1 MSTGMISSTNLFSL
15 SSLVA
20 AGRNQS
26 DLSSSINKLSSGLRI
41 NSFMDDPSRM
51 AISEKMRGF
60 ILGLQTSSQNAQDG
74 ISYLQ
79 TAEGATSE
87 ISSMLQRM
95 RELAVEG
102 ANGTYSAND
111 RLEIQ
116 KEIDQ
121 LKAEIDRISESTEF
135 NTKKLINGESSGA
148 WNSGT
153 DKISAVINGTVAD
166 GNYDITFDVK
176 PGQNQVQSTQ
186 IFTLR
191 EGELGA
197 YVGSQGSTNI
207 AQVSNPDNIKDT
219 SEGSY
224 KVTVA
229 NPTDGG
235 ATGDIMNSSMD
246 FINSYQKE
254 SSNMAF
260 GAVSATALTTNESGY
275 FMVEF
280 TENSTDAENG
290 AGYRVKFI
298 SAETGEEGQW
308 VDFETE
314 DGALRGSYNSNG
326 FNLNFEIP
334 MVAGADTVNDGDK
347 FLFSVTDS
355 KGVENNENLLENG
368 GGALQI
374 SQNGVQGPVIVYNQ
388 PNSLTKADDKDGI
401 VEYNNVTVH
410 MVTLD
415 SENGTFNSGEITL
428 GFKEN
433 TSNTTING
441 QTLSGTATIEVR
453 KGGEAATS
461 TTKLSELANF
471 VDENGVELFASTQ
484 ELKIY
489 GNNTNTTVY
498 LEGDDTI
505 QDVVE
510 KITKAVTQD
519 LGMGS
524 GLTEVDKK
532 LISFNQTEG
541 TGFGTVPGTMI
552 LQSALTGK
560 DGELSFIGSQKL
572 MDALGLDVVQAS
584 SQNIQTITAKDN
596 LTGVVVGE
604 RVTSNSRVTD
614 VIPGVD
620 LIVDT
625 RTGVDAYYNTGT
637 GKIDFKPSSRLEN
650 QNLNLHIVDAR
661 TEIQI
666 GTEKGEKLD
675 VSLPALNT
683 AALGIGNTNIN
694 TQEDAQRAITEI
706 DNALTK
712 VVSARSKIGAQV
724 NRLNSTIN
732 TLATAEENTTSS
744 ESRIRDTDIAKE
756 TTAMT
761 TAQVAYQAN
770 IAILAQANQIP
781 AIALS
786 LLQA

>member
-1 MSTGMISSTNLFSL
+1 MSTGMITNSNLFSL

-26 DLSSSINKLSSGLRI
+26 DLSQSINRLSSGLRI
-41 NSFMDDPSRM
+41 NTFMDDPSRM

-79 TAEGATSE
+79 TAEGAANEVSN
-87 ISSMLQRM
+87 MLQRM

-102 ANGTYSAND
+102 ANGVYSAND

-121 LKAEIDRISESTEF
+121 LKEEIDRISETTQF

-166 GNYDITFDVK
+166 GNYDINFNVK

-191 EGELGA
+191 EGKLGA
-197 YVGSQGSTNI
+197 YVGSQGTTNI
-207 AQVSNPDNIKDT
+207 GQVSNPYNIQDT
-219 SEGSY
+219 EEGSY
-224 KVTVA
+224 SVTIQ

-235 ATGDIMNSSMD
+235 AAGAQMSSSMT
-246 FINSYQKE
+246 FINSYQKNG
-254 SSNMAF
+254 SNMAF
-260 GAVSATALTTNESGY
+260 GSVTAVTTNESGY
-275 FMVEF
+275 FMIEF
-280 TENSTDAENG
+280 TENSTNAAAG

-298 SAETGEEGQW
+298 SAENGEEGQW
-308 VDFETE
+308 LDFTSVN
-314 DGALRGSYNSNG
+314 GKLQGSYNSNG

-334 MVAGADTVNDGDK
+334 MLAGADTVNDGDK

-355 KGVENNENLLENG
+355 KGVANDDNLIANG

-374 SQNGVQGPVIVYNQ
+374 SHNGVQGPVIVYNQ
-388 PNSLTKADDKDGI
+388 PDSLTKPDDKDGI
-401 VEYNNVTVH
+401 VDYNNVTVH
-410 MVTLD
+410 TVTLD
-415 SENGTFNSGEITL
+415 SKTGTFNAGEITL

-433 TSNTTING
+433 TGAAANG

-453 KGGEAATS
+453 KGGKAATS

-471 VDENGVELFASTQ
+471 VDENGVELFAVTQ

-489 GNNTNTTVY
+489 GNNKNTTIY

-505 QDVVE
+505 QDVVD
-510 KITKAVTQD
+510 KITKAITQD
-519 LGMGS
+519 LDMGS

-532 LISFNQTEG
+532 LISFNQTES
-541 TGFGTVPGTMI
+541 TGFGVVPGTMI

-572 MDALGLDVVQAS
+572 MDALGLEVVQES
-584 SQNIQTITAKDN
+584 SQNIQTITAKDD
-596 LTGVVVGE
+596 LTGVISGE

-694 TQEDAQRAITEI
+694 TQDDAQRAITEI

-712 VVSARSKIGAQV
+712 VVSTRAKIGAYI

-744 ESRIRDTDIAKE
+744 ESRIRDTDIARE

>member
-1 MSTGMISSTNLFSL
+1 MSTGMITNTNLFSL

-20 AGRNQS
+20 AGRNQG
-26 DLSSSINKLSSGLRI
+26 DLSQSINRLSSGLRI

-51 AISEKMRGF
+51 SISEKMRGF

-79 TAEGATSE
+79 TAEGATTE
-87 ISSMLQRM
+87 ITNMLQRM
-95 RELAVEG
+95 RELSVEG
-102 ANGTYSAND
+102 ANGVYSAND

-121 LKAEIDRISESTEF
+121 LKAEIDRISETTQF

-166 GNYDITFDVK
+166 GNYDISVDVK

-191 EGELGA
+191 EGKLGA
-197 YVGSQGSTNI
+197 YVGNQGTTNI
-207 AQVSNPDNIKDT
+207 GEVSSPDNIKDT
-219 SEGSY
+219 ADGSY
-224 KVTVA
+224 NVTVA

-235 ATGDIMNSSMD
+235 ATGDVMNSSMD

-254 SSNMAF
+254 GSNMAF
-260 GAVSATALTTNESGY
+260 GTVSATALKTNESGY
-275 FMVEF
+275 FMIEF
-280 TENSTDAENG
+280 TENSTTAENG

-308 VDFETE
+308 IDFETE
-314 DGALRGSYNSNG
+314 DGKLKGSYDSNG
-326 FNLNFEIP
+326 FNLEFEIP
-334 MVAGADTVNDGDK
+334 MLAGADTVNDGDK
-347 FLFSVTDS
+347 FLFSVTDA
-355 KGVENNENLLENG
+355 KDVTNNEDLMANG

-388 PNSLTKADDKDGI
+388 PNSLTKPDDKDGI

-415 SENGTFNSGEITL
+415 SETGTFDTGEITL
-428 GFKEN
+428 GFQEN
-433 TSNTTING
+433 TGAAGNG
-441 QTLSGTATIEVR
+441 QTLGGTASIEVR
-453 KGGEAATS
+453 KGGEAATA

-489 GNNTNTTVY
+489 GNNTNTTIY

-510 KITKAVTQD
+510 KITKAITQD

-532 LISFNQTEG
+532 LVSFNQIEG
-541 TGFGTVPGTMI
+541 TGFGVVPGTMI

-572 MDALGLDVVQAS
+572 MDALGLEVVQES
-584 SQNIQTITAKDN
+584 SQNIQTITATDN

-614 VIPGVD
+614 VIPGID

-637 GKIDFKPSSRLEN
+637 GKIDFKPSNRLEN

-706 DNALTK
+706 DNALSK
-712 VVSARSKIGAQV
+712 VVSARSKIGAHV

-732 TLATAEENTTSS
+732 TLATAEENTTAS

>member
-1 MSTGMISSTNLFSL
+1 MSTGMITNTNLFSL

-20 AGRNQS
+20 AGRNQG
-26 DLSSSINKLSSGLRI
+26 DLSKSINRLSSGLRI
-41 NSFMDDPSRM
+41 NTFMDDPSRM

-79 TAEGATSE
+79 TAEGAANEVSN
-87 ISSMLQRM
+87 MLQRM

-102 ANGTYSAND
+102 ANGIYSAND

-121 LKAEIDRISESTEF
+121 LKEEIDRISETTQF

-166 GNYDITFDVK
+166 GNYDINFNVK

-191 EGELGA
+191 EGKLGA
-197 YVGSQGSTNI
+197 YVGSQGTTNI
-207 AQVSNPDNIKDT
+207 GQVSNPDNIQDT
-219 SEGSY
+219 EEGSY
-224 KVTVA
+224 SVTIQ

-235 ATGDIMNSSMD
+235 AAGAQMSSSMT
-246 FINSYQKE
+246 FINSFQKNG
-254 SSNMAF
+254 SNMAF
-260 GAVSATALTTNESGY
+260 GSVTAVTTNESGY
-275 FMVEF
+275 FMIEF
-280 TENSTDAENG
+280 TENSTNAAAG
-290 AGYRVKFI
+290 ASYRVKFI
-298 SAETGEEGQW
+298 SAENGEEGQW
-308 VDFETE
+308 LDFTSVN
-314 DGALRGSYNSNG
+314 GKLQGSYNSNG
-326 FNLNFEIP
+326 FNLNFDIP
-334 MVAGADTVNDGDK
+334 MLAGSDTVNDGDK

-355 KGVENNENLLENG
+355 KGVANNDNLMANG

-374 SQNGVQGPVIVYNQ
+374 SHNGVQGPVIVYNQ
-388 PNSLTKADDKDGI
+388 PDSLTKPDDEDGI
-401 VEYNNVTVH
+401 VDYNNVTVH
-410 MVTLD
+410 TVTLD
-415 SENGTFNSGEITL
+415 SKTGTFNAGEITL

-433 TSNTTING
+433 TGAAANG

-453 KGGEAATS
+453 KGGKAATS

-489 GNNTNTTVY
+489 GNNKNTTIY

-505 QDVVE
+505 QDVVD
-510 KITKAVTQD
+510 KITKAITQD
-519 LGMGS
+519 LDMGS

-541 TGFGTVPGTMI
+541 TGFGVVPGTMI

-572 MDALGLDVVQAS
+572 MDALGLEVVQES

-614 VIPGVD
+614 VINGVD

-694 TQEDAQRAITEI
+694 TQEDAQRAITEV
-706 DNALTK
+706 DNALSK
-712 VVSARSKIGAQV
+712 VVSARSKIGAHV
-724 NRLNSTIN
+724 NRLSSTIN
-732 TLATAEENTTSS
+732 TLATAEENTTAS

-756 TTAMT
+756 TTALT
-761 TAQVAYQAN
+761 SAQVAYQAN

>member
-1 MSTGMISSTNLFSL
+1 MSTGMITNTNLFSL

-20 AGRNQS
+20 AGRNQG
-26 DLSSSINKLSSGLRI
+26 DLSQSINRLSSGLRI

-51 AISEKMRGF
+51 SISEKMRGF

-79 TAEGATSE
+79 TAEGATTE
-87 ISSMLQRM
+87 ITNMLQRM
-95 RELAVEG
+95 RELSVEG
-102 ANGTYSAND
+102 ANGVYSAND

-121 LKAEIDRISESTEF
+121 LKAEIDRISETTQF

-166 GNYDITFDVK
+166 GNYDISVDVK

-191 EGELGA
+191 EGKLGA
-197 YVGSQGSTNI
+197 YVGNQGTTNI
-207 AQVSNPDNIKDT
+207 GEVSSPDNIKDT
-219 SEGSY
+219 ADGSY
-224 KVTVA
+224 NVTVA

-235 ATGDIMNSSMD
+235 ATGDVMNSSMD

-254 SSNMAF
+254 GSNMAF
-260 GAVSATALTTNESGY
+260 GTVSATALKTNESGY
-275 FMVEF
+275 FMIEF
-280 TENSTDAENG
+280 TENSTTAENG

-308 VDFETE
+308 IDFETE
-314 DGALRGSYNSNG
+314 DGKLKGSYDSNG
-326 FNLNFEIP
+326 FNLEFEIP
-334 MVAGADTVNDGDK
+334 MLAGADTVNDGDK
-347 FLFSVTDS
+347 FLFSVTDA
-355 KGVENNENLLENG
+355 KDVTNNEDLMANG

-374 SQNGVQGPVIVYNQ
+374 SQNGVQGPTIIYNQ
-388 PNSLTKADDKDGI
+388 PNSLTKPDDKDGI

-415 SENGTFNSGEITL
+415 SKTGTFDTGEITL
-428 GFKEN
+428 GFQEN
-433 TSNTTING
+433 TGAAGNG
-441 QTLSGTATIEVR
+441 QTLGGTASIEVR
-453 KGGEAATS
+453 KGGEAATA

-489 GNNTNTTVY
+489 GNNTNTTIY

-510 KITKAVTQD
+510 KITKAITQD

-532 LISFNQTEG
+532 LVSFNQIEG
-541 TGFGTVPGTMI
+541 TGFGVVPGTMI

-572 MDALGLDVVQAS
+572 MDALGLEVVQES
-584 SQNIQTITAKDN
+584 SQNIQTITATDN

-614 VIPGVD
+614 VIPGID

-637 GKIDFKPSSRLEN
+637 GKIDFKPSNRLEN

-694 TQEDAQRAITEI
+694 TQEDAQRAITEV
-706 DNALTK
+706 DNALSK
-712 VVSARSKIGAQV
+712 VVSARSKIGAHV

-732 TLATAEENTTSS
+732 TLATAEENTTAS

>member
-1 MSTGMISSTNLFSL
+1 MSTGMITNSNLFSL

-26 DLSSSINKLSSGLRI
+26 DLSQSINRLSSGLRI
-41 NSFMDDPSRM
+41 NTFMDDPSRM

-79 TAEGATSE
+79 TAEGAANEVSN
-87 ISSMLQRM
+87 MLQRM
-95 RELAVEG
+95 RELAVAG
-102 ANGTYSAND
+102 ANGVYSAND

-121 LKAEIDRISESTEF
+121 LKEEIDRISETTQF

-166 GNYDITFDVK
+166 GNYDINFNVK

-191 EGELGA
+191 EGKLGA
-197 YVGSQGSTNI
+197 YVGSQGTTNI
-207 AQVSNPDNIKDT
+207 GQVSNPYNIQDT
-219 SEGSY
+219 EEGSY
-224 KVTVA
+224 SVTIQ

-235 ATGDIMNSSMD
+235 AAGAQMSSSMT
-246 FINSYQKE
+246 FINSYQKNG
-254 SSNMAF
+254 SNMAF
-260 GAVSATALTTNESGY
+260 GSVTAVTTNESGY
-275 FMVEF
+275 FMIEF
-280 TENSTDAENG
+280 TENSTNAAAG

-298 SAETGEEGQW
+298 SAENGEEGQW
-308 VDFETE
+308 LDFTSVN
-314 DGALRGSYNSNG
+314 GKLQGSYNSNG

-334 MVAGADTVNDGDK
+334 MLAGADTVNDGDK

-355 KGVENNENLLENG
+355 KGVANDDNLIANG

-374 SQNGVQGPVIVYNQ
+374 SHNGVQGPVIVYNQ
-388 PNSLTKADDKDGI
+388 PDSLTKPDDKDGI
-401 VEYNNVTVH
+401 VDYNNVTVH
-410 MVTLD
+410 TVTLD
-415 SENGTFNSGEITL
+415 SKTGTFNAGEITL

-433 TSNTTING
+433 TGAAANG

-453 KGGEAATS
+453 KGGKAATS

-471 VDENGVELFASTQ
+471 VDENGVELFAVTQ

-489 GNNTNTTVY
+489 GNNKNTTIY

-505 QDVVE
+505 QDVVD
-510 KITKAVTQD
+510 KITKAITQD
-519 LGMGS
+519 LDMGS

-532 LISFNQTEG
+532 LISFNQTES
-541 TGFGTVPGTMI
+541 TGFGVVPGTMI

-572 MDALGLDVVQAS
+572 MDALGLEVVQES

-596 LTGVVVGE
+596 LTGVISGE

-614 VIPGVD
+614 IIPGVD

-694 TQEDAQRAITEI
+694 TQDDAQRAITEI

-712 VVSARSKIGAQV
+712 VVSTRAKIGAYI

-744 ESRIRDTDIAKE
+744 ESRIRDTDIARE

>member
-1 MSTGMISSTNLFSL
+1 MSTGMITNSNLFSL

-26 DLSSSINKLSSGLRI
+26 DLSQSINRLSSGLRI
-41 NSFMDDPSRM
+41 NTFMDDPSRM

-79 TAEGATSE
+79 TAEGAANEVSN
-87 ISSMLQRM
+87 MLQRM

-102 ANGTYSAND
+102 ANGVYSAND

-121 LKAEIDRISESTEF
+121 LKEEIDRISETTQF

-166 GNYDITFDVK
+166 GNYDINFNVK

-191 EGELGA
+191 EGKLGA
-197 YVGSQGSTNI
+197 YVGSQGTTNI
-207 AQVSNPDNIKDT
+207 GQVSNPYNIQDT
-219 SEGSY
+219 EEGSY
-224 KVTVA
+224 SVTIQ

-235 ATGDIMNSSMD
+235 AAGAQMSSSMT
-246 FINSYQKE
+246 FINSYQKNG
-254 SSNMAF
+254 SNMAF
-260 GAVSATALTTNESGY
+260 GSVTAVTTNESGY
-275 FMVEF
+275 FMIEF
-280 TENSTDAENG
+280 TENSTNAAAG

-298 SAETGEEGQW
+298 SAENGEEGQW
-308 VDFETE
+308 LDFTSVN
-314 DGALRGSYNSNG
+314 GKLQGSYNSNG

-334 MVAGADTVNDGDK
+334 MLAGADTVNDGDK

-355 KGVENNENLLENG
+355 KGVANDDNLMANG

-374 SQNGVQGPVIVYNQ
+374 SHNGVQGPVIVYNQ
-388 PNSLTKADDKDGI
+388 PDSLTKPDDKDGI
-401 VEYNNVTVH
+401 VDYNNVTVH
-410 MVTLD
+410 TVTLD
-415 SENGTFNSGEITL
+415 SKTGTFNAGEITL

-433 TSNTTING
+433 TGAAANG

-453 KGGEAATS
+453 KGGKAATS

-471 VDENGVELFASTQ
+471 VDENGVELFAVTQ

-489 GNNTNTTVY
+489 GNNKNTTIY

-505 QDVVE
+505 QDVVD
-510 KITKAVTQD
+510 KITKAIIQD
-519 LGMGS
+519 LDMGS

-532 LISFNQTEG
+532 LISFNQTES
-541 TGFGTVPGTMI
+541 TGFGVVPGTMI

-572 MDALGLDVVQAS
+572 MDALGLEVVQES

-596 LTGVVVGE
+596 LTGVISGE

-694 TQEDAQRAITEI
+694 TQDDAQRAITEI

-712 VVSARSKIGAQV
+712 VVSTRAKIGAYI

-744 ESRIRDTDIAKE
+744 ESRIRDTDIARE

>member
-1 MSTGMISSTNLFSL
+1 MSTGMITNSNLFSL

-26 DLSSSINKLSSGLRI
+26 DLSQSINRLSSGLRI
-41 NSFMDDPSRM
+41 NTFMDDPSRM

-79 TAEGATSE
+79 TAEGAANEVSN
-87 ISSMLQRM
+87 MLQRM

-102 ANGTYSAND
+102 ANGVYSAND

-121 LKAEIDRISESTEF
+121 LKEEIDRISETTQF

-166 GNYDITFDVK
+166 GNYDINFNVK

-191 EGELGA
+191 EGKLGA
-197 YVGSQGSTNI
+197 YVGSQGTTNI
-207 AQVSNPDNIKDT
+207 GQVSNPYNIQDT
-219 SEGSY
+219 EEGSY
-224 KVTVA
+224 SVTIQ

-235 ATGDIMNSSMD
+235 AAGAQMSSSMT
-246 FINSYQKE
+246 FINSYQKNG
-254 SSNMAF
+254 SNMAF
-260 GAVSATALTTNESGY
+260 GSVTAVTTNESGY
-275 FMVEF
+275 FMIEF
-280 TENSTDAENG
+280 TENSTNAAAG

-298 SAETGEEGQW
+298 SAENGEEGQW
-308 VDFETE
+308 LDFTSVN
-314 DGALRGSYNSNG
+314 GKLQGSYNSNG

-334 MVAGADTVNDGDK
+334 MLAGADTVNDGDK

-355 KGVENNENLLENG
+355 KGVANDDNLMANG

-374 SQNGVQGPVIVYNQ
+374 SHNGVQGPVIVYNQ
-388 PNSLTKADDKDGI
+388 PDSLTKPDDKDGI
-401 VEYNNVTVH
+401 VDYNNVTVH
-410 MVTLD
+410 TVTLD
-415 SENGTFNSGEITL
+415 SKTGTFNAGEITL

-433 TSNTTING
+433 TGAAANG

-453 KGGEAATS
+453 KGGKAATS

-471 VDENGVELFASTQ
+471 VDENGVELFAVTQ

-489 GNNTNTTVY
+489 GNNKNTTIY

-505 QDVVE
+505 QDVVD
-510 KITKAVTQD
+510 KITKAITQD
-519 LGMGS
+519 LDMGS

-532 LISFNQTEG
+532 LISFNQTES
-541 TGFGTVPGTMI
+541 TGFGVVPGTMI

-572 MDALGLDVVQAS
+572 MDALGLEVVQES

-596 LTGVVVGE
+596 LTGVISGE

-614 VIPGVD
+614 VIHGVD

-694 TQEDAQRAITEI
+694 TQDDAQRAITEI

-712 VVSARSKIGAQV
+712 VVSTRAKIGAYI

-744 ESRIRDTDIAKE
+744 ESRIRDTDIARE

>member
-1 MSTGMISSTNLFSL
+1 MSTGMITNTNLFSL

-20 AGRNQS
+20 AGRNQG
-26 DLSSSINKLSSGLRI
+26 DLSKSINRLSSGLRI
-41 NSFMDDPSRM
+41 NTFMDDPSRM

-79 TAEGATSE
+79 TAEGATTE
-87 ISSMLQRM
+87 ITNMLQRM

-102 ANGTYSAND
+102 ANGIYSAND

-121 LKAEIDRISESTEF
+121 LKEEIDRISETTQF

-191 EGELGA
+191 EGNLGA
-197 YVGSQGSTNI
+197 YVSNQGTTNI
-207 AQVSNPDNIKDT
+207 GEVSSPDNIKDT
-219 SEGSY
+219 AEGSY
-224 KVTVA
+224 TVTVN

-235 ATGDIMNSSMD
+235 AAGNIMSSSMS
-246 FINSYQKE
+246 FINSYQKNG
-254 SSNMAF
+254 SNMAF
-260 GAVSATALTTNESGY
+260 GTVTAVTTNESGY

-280 TENSTDAENG
+280 TENSSNAENG
-290 AGYRVKFI
+290 ASYRVKFI

-308 VDFETE
+308 LDFTSVNGKLQ
-314 DGALRGSYNSNG
+314 GAYNSNG

-334 MVAGADTVNDGDK
+334 MLAGADTVNDGDK

-355 KGVENNENLLENG
+355 KGVANNDNLMANG
-368 GGALQI
+368 GGALQV
-374 SQNGVQGPVIVYNQ
+374 SQNGVQGPLIVYNQ
-388 PNSLTKADDKDGI
+388 PNSLTKPDDKDGI

-410 MVTLD
+410 IVTLD
-415 SENGTFNSGEITL
+415 SKTGTYNAGEITL

-433 TSNTTING
+433 TGAAANG

-471 VDENGVELFASTQ
+471 VDENGVELFATTQ

-489 GNNTNTTVY
+489 GNNTNTTIY

-505 QDVVE
+505 QDVVD
-510 KITKAVTQD
+510 KITKAITQD

-532 LISFNQTEG
+532 LVSFNQTVG
-541 TGFGTVPGTMI
+541 TGFGVVPGTMI

-572 MDALGLDVVQAS
+572 MDALGLEVVQES
-584 SQNIQTITAKDN
+584 SQNVQTITAKDN

-614 VIPGVD
+614 VINGVD

-694 TQEDAQRAITEI
+694 TQEDAQRAITEV
-706 DNALTK
+706 DNALSK
-712 VVSARSKIGAQV
+712 VVSARSKIGAHV
-724 NRLNSTIN
+724 NRLSSTIN
-732 TLATAEENTTSS
+732 TLATAEENTTAS

-756 TTAMT
+756 TTALT
-761 TAQVAYQAN
+761 SAQVAYQAN

>member
-1 MSTGMISSTNLFSL
+1 MSTGMITNSNLFSL

-26 DLSSSINKLSSGLRI
+26 DLSQSINRLSSGLRI
-41 NSFMDDPSRM
+41 NTFMDDPSRM

-79 TAEGATSE
+79 TAEGAANEVSN
-87 ISSMLQRM
+87 MLQRM

-102 ANGTYSAND
+102 ANGVYSAND

-121 LKAEIDRISESTEF
+121 LKEEIDRISETTQF

-166 GNYDITFDVK
+166 GNYDINFNVK

-191 EGELGA
+191 EGKLGA
-197 YVGSQGSTNI
+197 YVGSQGTTNI
-207 AQVSNPDNIKDT
+207 GQVSNPYNIQDT
-219 SEGSY
+219 EESSY
-224 KVTVA
+224 SVTIQ

-235 ATGDIMNSSMD
+235 AAGAQMSSSMT
-246 FINSYQKE
+246 FINSYQKNG
-254 SSNMAF
+254 SNMAF
-260 GAVSATALTTNESGY
+260 GSVTAVTTNESGY
-275 FMVEF
+275 FMIEF
-280 TENSTDAENG
+280 TENSTNAAAG

-298 SAETGEEGQW
+298 SAENGEEGQW
-308 VDFETE
+308 LDFTSVN
-314 DGALRGSYNSNG
+314 GKLQGSYNSNG

-334 MVAGADTVNDGDK
+334 MLAGADTVNDGDK

-355 KGVENNENLLENG
+355 KGVANDDNLIANG

-374 SQNGVQGPVIVYNQ
+374 SHNGVQGPVIVYNQ
-388 PNSLTKADDKDGI
+388 PDSLTKPDDKDGI
-401 VEYNNVTVH
+401 VDYNNVTVH
-410 MVTLD
+410 TVTLD
-415 SENGTFNSGEITL
+415 SKTGTFNAGEITL

-433 TSNTTING
+433 TGAAANG

-453 KGGEAATS
+453 KGGKAATS

-471 VDENGVELFASTQ
+471 VDENGVELFAVTQ

-489 GNNTNTTVY
+489 GNNKNTTIY

-505 QDVVE
+505 QDVVD
-510 KITKAVTQD
+510 KITKAITQD
-519 LGMGS
+519 LDMGS

-532 LISFNQTEG
+532 LISFNQTES
-541 TGFGTVPGTMI
+541 TGFGVVPGTMI

-572 MDALGLDVVQAS
+572 MDALGLEVVQES

-596 LTGVVVGE
+596 LTGVISGE

-694 TQEDAQRAITEI
+694 TQDDAQRAITEI

-712 VVSARSKIGAQV
+712 VVSTRAKIGAYI

-744 ESRIRDTDIAKE
+744 ESRIRDTDIARE

>member
-1 MSTGMISSTNLFSL
+1 MLFRSL
-15 SSLVA
+15 DFTSVN
-20 AGRNQS
+20 G
-26 DLSSSINKLSSGLRI
+26 KL
-41 NSFMDDPSRM
+41 
-51 AISEKMRGF
+51 
-60 ILGLQTSSQNAQDG
+60 Q
-74 ISYLQ
+74 
-79 TAEGATSE
+79 
-87 ISSMLQRM
+87 
-95 RELAVEG
+95 
-102 ANGTYSAND
+102 
-111 RLEIQ
+111 
-116 KEIDQ
+116 
-121 LKAEIDRISESTEF
+121 
-135 NTKKLINGESSGA
+135 
-148 WNSGT
+148 
-153 DKISAVINGTVAD
+153 
-166 GNYDITFDVK
+166 
-176 PGQNQVQSTQ
+176 
-186 IFTLR
+186 
-191 EGELGA
+191 
-197 YVGSQGSTNI
+197 
-207 AQVSNPDNIKDT
+207 
-219 SEGSY
+219 
-224 KVTVA
+224 
-229 NPTDGG
+229 
-235 ATGDIMNSSMD
+235 
-246 FINSYQKE
+246 
-254 SSNMAF
+254 
-260 GAVSATALTTNESGY
+260 
-275 FMVEF
+275 
-280 TENSTDAENG
+280 
-290 AGYRVKFI
+290 
-298 SAETGEEGQW
+298 
-308 VDFETE
+308 
-314 DGALRGSYNSNG
+314 GSYNSNG

-334 MVAGADTVNDGDK
+334 MLAGADTVNDGDK

-355 KGVENNENLLENG
+355 KGVANDDNLIANG

-374 SQNGVQGPVIVYNQ
+374 SHNGVQGPVIVYNQ
-388 PNSLTKADDKDGI
+388 PDSLTKPDDKDGI
-401 VEYNNVTVH
+401 VDYNNVTVH
-410 MVTLD
+410 TVTLD
-415 SENGTFNSGEITL
+415 SKTGTFNAGEITL

-433 TSNTTING
+433 TGAAANG

-453 KGGEAATS
+453 KGGKAATS

-471 VDENGVELFASTQ
+471 VDENGVELFAVTQ

-489 GNNTNTTVY
+489 GNNKNTTIY

-505 QDVVE
+505 QDVVD
-510 KITKAVTQD
+510 KITKAITQD
-519 LGMGS
+519 LDMGS

-532 LISFNQTEG
+532 LISFNQTES
-541 TGFGTVPGTMI
+541 TGFGVVPGTMI

-572 MDALGLDVVQAS
+572 MDALGLEVVQES

-596 LTGVVVGE
+596 LTGVISGE

-694 TQEDAQRAITEI
+694 TQDDAQRAITEI

-712 VVSARSKIGAQV
+712 VVSTRAKIGAYI

-744 ESRIRDTDIAKE
+744 ESRIRDTDIARE

>member
-1 MSTGMISSTNLFSL
+1 MSTGMITNSNLFSL

-26 DLSSSINKLSSGLRI
+26 DLSQSINRLSSGLRI
-41 NSFMDDPSRM
+41 NTFMDDPSRM

-79 TAEGATSE
+79 TAEGAANEVSN
-87 ISSMLQRM
+87 MLQRM

-102 ANGTYSAND
+102 ANGVYSAND

-121 LKAEIDRISESTEF
+121 LKEEIDRISETTQF

-166 GNYDITFDVK
+166 GNYDINFNVK

-191 EGELGA
+191 EGKLGA
-197 YVGSQGSTNI
+197 YVGSQGTTNI
-207 AQVSNPDNIKDT
+207 GQVSNPYNIQDT
-219 SEGSY
+219 EEGSY
-224 KVTVA
+224 SVTIQ

-235 ATGDIMNSSMD
+235 AAGAQMSSSMT
-246 FINSYQKE
+246 FINSYQKNG
-254 SSNMAF
+254 SNMAF
-260 GAVSATALTTNESGY
+260 GSVTAVTTNESGY
-275 FMVEF
+275 FMIEF
-280 TENSTDAENG
+280 TENSTNAAAG

-298 SAETGEEGQW
+298 SAENGEEGQW
-308 VDFETE
+308 LDFTSVN
-314 DGALRGSYNSNG
+314 GKLQGSYNSNG

-334 MVAGADTVNDGDK
+334 MLAGADTVNDGDK

-355 KGVENNENLLENG
+355 KGVANDDNLIANG

-374 SQNGVQGPVIVYNQ
+374 SHNGVQGPVIVYNQ
-388 PNSLTKADDKDGI
+388 PDSLTKPDDKDGI
-401 VEYNNVTVH
+401 VDYNNVTVH
-410 MVTLD
+410 TVTLD
-415 SENGTFNSGEITL
+415 SKTGTFNAGEITL

-433 TSNTTING
+433 TGAAANC

-453 KGGEAATS
+453 KGGKAATS

-471 VDENGVELFASTQ
+471 VDENGVELFAVTQ

-489 GNNTNTTVY
+489 GNNKNTTIY

-505 QDVVE
+505 QDVVD
-510 KITKAVTQD
+510 KITKAITQD
-519 LGMGS
+519 LDMGS

-532 LISFNQTEG
+532 LISFNQTES
-541 TGFGTVPGTMI
+541 TGFGVVPGTMI

-572 MDALGLDVVQAS
+572 MDALGLEVVQES

-596 LTGVVVGE
+596 LTGVISGE

-694 TQEDAQRAITEI
+694 TQDDAQRAITEI

-712 VVSARSKIGAQV
+712 VVSTRAKIGAYI

-744 ESRIRDTDIAKE
+744 ESRIRDTDIARE

>member
-1 MSTGMISSTNLFSL
+1 MSTGMITNTNLFSL

-20 AGRNQS
+20 AGRNQG
-26 DLSSSINKLSSGLRI
+26 DLSQSINRLSSGLRI

-51 AISEKMRGF
+51 SISEKMRGF

-79 TAEGATSE
+79 TAEGATTE
-87 ISSMLQRM
+87 ITNMLQRM
-95 RELAVEG
+95 RELSVEG
-102 ANGTYSAND
+102 ANGVYSSND

-121 LKAEIDRISESTEF
+121 LKAEIDRISETTQF

-166 GNYDITFDVK
+166 GNYDISVDVK

-191 EGELGA
+191 EGKLGA
-197 YVGSQGSTNI
+197 YVGNQGTTNI
-207 AQVSNPDNIKDT
+207 GEVSSPDNIKDT
-219 SEGSY
+219 ADGSY
-224 KVTVA
+224 NVTVA

-235 ATGDIMNSSMD
+235 ATGDVMNSSMD

-254 SSNMAF
+254 GSNMAF
-260 GAVSATALTTNESGY
+260 GAVSATALKTNESGY
-275 FMVEF
+275 FMIEF
-280 TENSTDAENG
+280 TENSTTAENG

-308 VDFETE
+308 IDFETE
-314 DGALRGSYNSNG
+314 DGKLKGSYDSNG
-326 FNLNFEIP
+326 FNLEFEIP
-334 MVAGADTVNDGDK
+334 MLAGADTVNDGDK
-347 FLFSVTDS
+347 FLFSVTDA
-355 KGVENNENLLENG
+355 KDVTNNEDLMANG

-388 PNSLTKADDKDGI
+388 PNSLTKPDDKDGI

-415 SENGTFNSGEITL
+415 SETGTFDTGEITL
-428 GFKEN
+428 GFQEN
-433 TSNTTING
+433 TGAAGNG
-441 QTLSGTATIEVR
+441 QTLGGTASIEVR
-453 KGGEAATS
+453 KGGEAATA

-489 GNNTNTTVY
+489 GNNTNTTIY

-510 KITKAVTQD
+510 KITKAITQD

-532 LISFNQTEG
+532 LVSFNQIEG
-541 TGFGTVPGTMI
+541 TGFGVVPGTMI

-572 MDALGLDVVQAS
+572 MDALGLEVVQES
-584 SQNIQTITAKDN
+584 SQNIQTITATDN

-614 VIPGVD
+614 VIPGID

-637 GKIDFKPSSRLEN
+637 GKIDFKPSNRLEN

-694 TQEDAQRAITEI
+694 TQEDAQRAITEV
-706 DNALTK
+706 DNALSK
-712 VVSARSKIGAQV
+712 VVSARSKIGAHV

-732 TLATAEENTTSS
+732 TLATAEENTTAS

>member
-1 MSTGMISSTNLFSL
+1 MSTGMITNSNLFSL

-26 DLSSSINKLSSGLRI
+26 DLSQSINRLSSGLRI
-41 NSFMDDPSRM
+41 NTFMDDPSRM

-79 TAEGATSE
+79 TAEGAANEVSN
-87 ISSMLQRM
+87 MLQRM

-102 ANGTYSAND
+102 ANGVYSAND

-121 LKAEIDRISESTEF
+121 LKEEIDRISETTQF

-166 GNYDITFDVK
+166 GNYDINFNVK

-191 EGELGA
+191 EGKLGA
-197 YVGSQGSTNI
+197 YVGSQGTTNI
-207 AQVSNPDNIKDT
+207 GQVSNPYNIQDT
-219 SEGSY
+219 EEGSY
-224 KVTVA
+224 SVTIQ

-235 ATGDIMNSSMD
+235 AAGAQMSSSMT
-246 FINSYQKE
+246 FINSYQKNG
-254 SSNMAF
+254 SNMAF
-260 GAVSATALTTNESGY
+260 GSVTAVTTNESGY
-275 FMVEF
+275 FMIEF
-280 TENSTDAENG
+280 TENSTNAAAG

-298 SAETGEEGQW
+298 SAENGEEGQW
-308 VDFETE
+308 LDFTSVN
-314 DGALRGSYNSNG
+314 GKLQGSYNSNG

-334 MVAGADTVNDGDK
+334 MLAGADTVNDGDK

-355 KGVENNENLLENG
+355 KGVANDDNLIANG

-374 SQNGVQGPVIVYNQ
+374 SHNGVQGPVIVYNQ
-388 PNSLTKADDKDGI
+388 PDSLTKPDDKDGI
-401 VEYNNVTVH
+401 VDYNNVTVH
-410 MVTLD
+410 TVTLD
-415 SENGTFNSGEITL
+415 SKTGTFNAGEITL

-433 TSNTTING
+433 TGAAANG

-453 KGGEAATS
+453 KGGKAATS

-471 VDENGVELFASTQ
+471 VDENGVELFAVTQ

-489 GNNTNTTVY
+489 GNNKNTTIY

-505 QDVVE
+505 QDVVD
-510 KITKAVTQD
+510 KITKAITQD
-519 LGMGS
+519 LDMGS

-532 LISFNQTEG
+532 LISFNQTES
-541 TGFGTVPGTMI
+541 TGFGVVPGTMI

-572 MDALGLDVVQAS
+572 MDALGLEVVQES

-596 LTGVVVGE
+596 LTGVISGE

-694 TQEDAQRAITEI
+694 TQDDAQRAITEI

-712 VVSARSKIGAQV
+712 VVSTRAKIGAYI
-724 NRLNSTIN
+724 NRLNSTRKYYIK
-732 TLATAEENTTSS
+732 
-744 ESRIRDTDIAKE
+744 RI
-756 TTAMT
+756 
-761 TAQVAYQAN
+761 
-770 IAILAQANQIP
+770 
-781 AIALS
+781 
-786 LLQA
+786 

>member
-1 MSTGMISSTNLFSL
+1 MSTGMITNSNLFSL

-26 DLSSSINKLSSGLRI
+26 DLNQSINRLSSGLRI
-41 NSFMDDPSRM
+41 NTFMDDPSRM

-79 TAEGATSE
+79 TAEGAANEVSN
-87 ISSMLQRM
+87 MLQRM

-102 ANGTYSAND
+102 ANGVYSAND

-121 LKAEIDRISESTEF
+121 LKEEIDRISETTQF

-166 GNYDITFDVK
+166 GNYDINFNVK

-191 EGELGA
+191 EGKLGA
-197 YVGSQGSTNI
+197 YVGSQGTTNI
-207 AQVSNPDNIKDT
+207 GQVSNPYNIQDT
-219 SEGSY
+219 EEGSY
-224 KVTVA
+224 SVTIQ

-235 ATGDIMNSSMD
+235 AAGAQMSSSMT
-246 FINSYQKE
+246 FINSYQKNG
-254 SSNMAF
+254 SNMAF
-260 GAVSATALTTNESGY
+260 GSVTAVTTNESGY
-275 FMVEF
+275 FMIEF
-280 TENSTDAENG
+280 TENSTNAAAG

-298 SAETGEEGQW
+298 SAENGEEGQW
-308 VDFETE
+308 LDFTSVN
-314 DGALRGSYNSNG
+314 GKLQGSYNSNG

-334 MVAGADTVNDGDK
+334 MLAGADTVNDGDK

-355 KGVENNENLLENG
+355 KGVANDDNLIANG

-374 SQNGVQGPVIVYNQ
+374 SHNGVQGPVIVYNQ
-388 PNSLTKADDKDGI
+388 PDSLTKPDDKDGI
-401 VEYNNVTVH
+401 VDYNNVTVH
-410 MVTLD
+410 TVTLD
-415 SENGTFNSGEITL
+415 SKTGTFNAGEITL

-433 TSNTTING
+433 TGAAANG

-453 KGGEAATS
+453 KGGKAATS

-471 VDENGVELFASTQ
+471 VDENGVELFAVTQ

-489 GNNTNTTVY
+489 GNNKNTTIY

-505 QDVVE
+505 QDVVD
-510 KITKAVTQD
+510 KITKAITQD
-519 LGMGS
+519 LDMGS

-532 LISFNQTEG
+532 LISFNQTES
-541 TGFGTVPGTMI
+541 TGFGVVPGTMI

-572 MDALGLDVVQAS
+572 MDALGLEVVQES

-596 LTGVVVGE
+596 LTGVISGE

-694 TQEDAQRAITEI
+694 TQDDAQRAITEI

-712 VVSARSKIGAQV
+712 VVSTRAKIGAYI

-744 ESRIRDTDIAKE
+744 ESRIRDTDIARE

>member
-1 MSTGMISSTNLFSL
+1 MSTGMITNTNLFSL

-20 AGRNQS
+20 AGRNQG
-26 DLSSSINKLSSGLRI
+26 DLSQSINRLSSGLRI

-51 AISEKMRGF
+51 SISEKMRGF

-79 TAEGATSE
+79 TAEGATTE
-87 ISSMLQRM
+87 ITNMLQRM
-95 RELAVEG
+95 RELSVEG
-102 ANGTYSAND
+102 ANGVYSSND

-121 LKAEIDRISESTEF
+121 LKAEIDRISETTQF

-166 GNYDITFDVK
+166 GNYDISVDVK

-197 YVGSQGSTNI
+197 YVGNQGTTNI
-207 AQVSNPDNIKDT
+207 GEVSSPDNIKDT
-219 SEGSY
+219 ADGSY
-224 KVTVA
+224 NVTVA

-235 ATGDIMNSSMD
+235 VAGADMNSSMD

-254 SSNMAF
+254 GSNMAF
-260 GAVSATALTTNESGY
+260 GAVSATALKTNESGY
-275 FMVEF
+275 FMIEF
-280 TENSTDAENG
+280 TENSTTAENG

-308 VDFETE
+308 IDFETE
-314 DGALRGSYNSNG
+314 DGKLKGSYDSNG
-326 FNLNFEIP
+326 FNLEFEIP
-334 MVAGADTVNDGDK
+334 MLAGADTVNDGDK
-347 FLFSVTDS
+347 FLFSVTDA
-355 KGVENNENLLENG
+355 KDVTNNEDLMANG

-374 SQNGVQGPVIVYNQ
+374 SQNGVQGPTIIYNQ
-388 PNSLTKADDKDGI
+388 PNSLTKPDDKDGI

-415 SENGTFNSGEITL
+415 SETGTFDTGEITL
-428 GFKEN
+428 GFQEN
-433 TSNTTING
+433 TGAAGNG
-441 QTLSGTATIEVR
+441 QTLGGTASIEVR
-453 KGGEAATS
+453 KGGEAATA

-489 GNNTNTTVY
+489 GNNTNTTIY

-510 KITKAVTQD
+510 KITKAITQD

-532 LISFNQTEG
+532 LVSFNQIEG
-541 TGFGTVPGTMI
+541 TGFGVVPGTMI

-572 MDALGLDVVQAS
+572 MDALGLEVVQES
-584 SQNIQTITAKDN
+584 SQNIQTITATDN

-614 VIPGVD
+614 VIPGID

-637 GKIDFKPSSRLEN
+637 GKIDFKPSNRLEN

-706 DNALTK
+706 DNALSK
-712 VVSARSKIGAQV
+712 VVSARSKIGAHV

-732 TLATAEENTTSS
+732 TLATAEENTTAS
-744 ESRIRDTDIAKE
+744 ESRIRDTDIARE

>member
-1 MSTGMISSTNLFSL
+1 MSTGMITNTNLFSL

-20 AGRNQS
+20 AGRNQG
-26 DLSSSINKLSSGLRI
+26 DLSQSINRLSSGLRI

-51 AISEKMRGF
+51 SISEKMRGF

-79 TAEGATSE
+79 TAEGATTE
-87 ISSMLQRM
+87 ITNMLQRM
-95 RELAVEG
+95 RELSVEG
-102 ANGTYSAND
+102 ANGVYSAND

-121 LKAEIDRISESTEF
+121 LKAEIDRISETTQF

-166 GNYDITFDVK
+166 GNYDISVDVK

-197 YVGSQGSTNI
+197 YVGNQGTTNI
-207 AQVSNPDNIKDT
+207 GEVSSPDNIKDT
-219 SEGSY
+219 ADGSY
-224 KVTVA
+224 NVTVA

-235 ATGDIMNSSMD
+235 ATGDVMNSSMD

-254 SSNMAF
+254 GSNMAF
-260 GAVSATALTTNESGY
+260 GAVSATALKTNESGY
-275 FMVEF
+275 FMIEF
-280 TENSTDAENG
+280 TENSTTAENG

-308 VDFETE
+308 IDFETE
-314 DGALRGSYNSNG
+314 DGKLKGSYDSNG
-326 FNLNFEIP
+326 FNLEFEIP
-334 MVAGADTVNDGDK
+334 MLAGADTVNDGDK
-347 FLFSVTDS
+347 FLFSVTDA
-355 KGVENNENLLENG
+355 KDVTNNEDLMANG

-388 PNSLTKADDKDGI
+388 PNSLTKPDDKDGI

-415 SENGTFNSGEITL
+415 SETGTFDTGEITL
-428 GFKEN
+428 GFQEN
-433 TSNTTING
+433 TGAAGNG
-441 QTLSGTATIEVR
+441 QTLGGTASIEVR
-453 KGGEAATS
+453 KGGEAATA

-489 GNNTNTTVY
+489 GNNTNTTIY

-510 KITKAVTQD
+510 KITKAITQD

-532 LISFNQTEG
+532 LVSFNQIEG
-541 TGFGTVPGTMI
+541 TGFGVVPGTMI

-572 MDALGLDVVQAS
+572 MDALGLEVVQES
-584 SQNIQTITAKDN
+584 SQNIQTITATDN

-614 VIPGVD
+614 VIPGID

-637 GKIDFKPSSRLEN
+637 GKIDFKPSNRLEN

-706 DNALTK
+706 DNALSK

-732 TLATAEENTTSS
+732 TLATAEENTTAS

>member
-1 MSTGMISSTNLFSL
+1 MSTGMITNSNLFSL

-26 DLSSSINKLSSGLRI
+26 DLSQSINRLSSGLRI
-41 NSFMDDPSRM
+41 NTFMDDPSRM

-79 TAEGATSE
+79 TAEGAANEVSN
-87 ISSMLQRM
+87 MLQRM

-102 ANGTYSAND
+102 ANGVYSAND

-121 LKAEIDRISESTEF
+121 LKEEIDRISETTQF

-166 GNYDITFDVK
+166 GNYDINFNVK

-191 EGELGA
+191 EGKLGA
-197 YVGSQGSTNI
+197 YVGSQGTTNI
-207 AQVSNPDNIKDT
+207 GQVSNPYNIQDT
-219 SEGSY
+219 EEGSY
-224 KVTVA
+224 SVTIQ

-235 ATGDIMNSSMD
+235 AAGAQMSSSMT
-246 FINSYQKE
+246 FINSYQKNG
-254 SSNMAF
+254 SNMAF
-260 GAVSATALTTNESGY
+260 GSVTAVTTNESGY
-275 FMVEF
+275 FMIEF
-280 TENSTDAENG
+280 TENSTNAAAG
-290 AGYRVKFI
+290 ACYRVKFI
-298 SAETGEEGQW
+298 SAENGEEGQW
-308 VDFETE
+308 LDFTSVN
-314 DGALRGSYNSNG
+314 GKLQGSYNSNG

-334 MVAGADTVNDGDK
+334 MLAGADTVNDGDK

-355 KGVENNENLLENG
+355 KGVANDDNLMANG

-374 SQNGVQGPVIVYNQ
+374 SHNGVQGPVIVYNQ
-388 PNSLTKADDKDGI
+388 PDSLTKPDDKDGI
-401 VEYNNVTVH
+401 VDYNNVTVH
-410 MVTLD
+410 TVTLD
-415 SENGTFNSGEITL
+415 SKTGTFNAGEITL

-433 TSNTTING
+433 TGAAANG

-453 KGGEAATS
+453 KGGKAATS

-471 VDENGVELFASTQ
+471 VDENGVELFAVTQ

-489 GNNTNTTVY
+489 GNNKNTTIY

-505 QDVVE
+505 QDVVD
-510 KITKAVTQD
+510 KITKAITQD
-519 LGMGS
+519 LDMGS

-532 LISFNQTEG
+532 LISFNQTES
-541 TGFGTVPGTMI
+541 TGFGVVPGTMI

-572 MDALGLDVVQAS
+572 MDALGLEVVQES

-596 LTGVVVGE
+596 LTGVISGE

-694 TQEDAQRAITEI
+694 TQDDAQRAITEI

-712 VVSARSKIGAQV
+712 VVSTRAKIGAYI

-744 ESRIRDTDIAKE
+744 ESRIRDTDIARE

>member
-1 MSTGMISSTNLFSL
+1 MSTGMITNSNLFSL

-26 DLSSSINKLSSGLRI
+26 DLSQSINRLSSGLRI
-41 NSFMDDPSRM
+41 NTFMDDPSRM

-79 TAEGATSE
+79 TAEGAANEVSN
-87 ISSMLQRM
+87 MLQRM

-102 ANGTYSAND
+102 ANGVYSAND

-121 LKAEIDRISESTEF
+121 LKEEIDRISETTQF

-166 GNYDITFDVK
+166 GNYDINFNVK

-191 EGELGA
+191 EGKLGA
-197 YVGSQGSTNI
+197 YVGSQGTTNI
-207 AQVSNPDNIKDT
+207 GQVSNPYNIQDT
-219 SEGSY
+219 EESSY
-224 KVTVA
+224 SVTIQ

-235 ATGDIMNSSMD
+235 AAGAQMSSSMT
-246 FINSYQKE
+246 FINSYQKNG
-254 SSNMAF
+254 SNMAF
-260 GAVSATALTTNESGY
+260 GSVTAVTTNESGY
-275 FMVEF
+275 FMIEF
-280 TENSTDAENG
+280 TENSTNAAAG

-298 SAETGEEGQW
+298 SAENGEEGQW
-308 VDFETE
+308 LDFTSVN
-314 DGALRGSYNSNG
+314 GKLQGSYNSNG

-334 MVAGADTVNDGDK
+334 MLAGADTVNDGDK

-355 KGVENNENLLENG
+355 KGVANDDNLIANG

-374 SQNGVQGPVIVYNQ
+374 SHNGVQGPVIVYNQ
-388 PNSLTKADDKDGI
+388 PDSLTKPDDKDGI
-401 VEYNNVTVH
+401 VDYNNVTVH
-410 MVTLD
+410 TVTLD
-415 SENGTFNSGEITL
+415 SKTGTFNAGEITL

-433 TSNTTING
+433 TGAAANG
-441 QTLSGTATIEVR
+441 HTLSGTATIEVR
-453 KGGEAATS
+453 KGGKAATS

-471 VDENGVELFASTQ
+471 VDENGVELFAVTQ

-489 GNNTNTTVY
+489 GNNKNTTIY

-505 QDVVE
+505 QDVVD
-510 KITKAVTQD
+510 KITKAITQD
-519 LGMGS
+519 LDMGS

-532 LISFNQTEG
+532 LISFNQTES
-541 TGFGTVPGTMI
+541 TGFGVVPGTMI

-572 MDALGLDVVQAS
+572 MDALGLEVVQES

-596 LTGVVVGE
+596 LTGVISGE

-694 TQEDAQRAITEI
+694 TQDDAQRAITEI

-712 VVSARSKIGAQV
+712 VVSTRAKIGAYI

-744 ESRIRDTDIAKE
+744 ESRIRDTDIARE

>member
-1 MSTGMISSTNLFSL
+1 MSTGMITNTNLFSL

-20 AGRNQS
+20 AGRNQG
-26 DLSSSINKLSSGLRI
+26 DLSQSINRLSSGLRI

-51 AISEKMRGF
+51 SISEKMRGF

-79 TAEGATSE
+79 TAEGATTE
-87 ISSMLQRM
+87 ITNMLQRM
-95 RELAVEG
+95 RELSVEG
-102 ANGTYSAND
+102 ANGVYSAND

-121 LKAEIDRISESTEF
+121 LKAEIDRISETTQF

-153 DKISAVINGTVAD
+153 DKISAVINGTVSD

-197 YVGSQGSTNI
+197 YVGNQGTTNI
-207 AQVSNPDNIKDT
+207 GEVSSPDNIKDT
-219 SEGSY
+219 ADGSY
-224 KVTVA
+224 NVTVA

-235 ATGDIMNSSMD
+235 VAGADMNSSMD

-254 SSNMAF
+254 GSNMAF
-260 GAVSATALTTNESGY
+260 GAVSATALKTNESGY
-275 FMVEF
+275 FMIEF
-280 TENSTDAENG
+280 TENSTTAENG

-308 VDFETE
+308 IDFETE
-314 DGALRGSYNSNG
+314 DGKLKGSYDSNG
-326 FNLNFEIP
+326 FNLEFEIP
-334 MVAGADTVNDGDK
+334 MLAGADTVNDGDK
-347 FLFSVTDS
+347 FLFSVTDA
-355 KGVENNENLLENG
+355 KDVTNNEDLMANG

-388 PNSLTKADDKDGI
+388 PNSLTKPDDKDGI

-415 SENGTFNSGEITL
+415 SETGTFDTGEITL
-428 GFKEN
+428 GFQEN
-433 TSNTTING
+433 TGAAGNG
-441 QTLSGTATIEVR
+441 QTLGGTASIEVR
-453 KGGEAATS
+453 KGGEAATA

-489 GNNTNTTVY
+489 GNNTNTTIY

-510 KITKAVTQD
+510 KITKAITQD

-532 LISFNQTEG
+532 LVSFNQIEG
-541 TGFGTVPGTMI
+541 TGFGVVPGTMI

-572 MDALGLDVVQAS
+572 MDALGLEVVQES
-584 SQNIQTITAKDN
+584 SQNIQTITATDN

-614 VIPGVD
+614 VIPGID

-637 GKIDFKPSSRLEN
+637 GKIDFKPSNRLEN

-694 TQEDAQRAITEI
+694 TQEDAQRAITEV
-706 DNALTK
+706 DNALSK
-712 VVSARSKIGAQV
+712 VVSARSKIGAHV

-732 TLATAEENTTSS
+732 TLATAEENTTAS
-744 ESRIRDTDIAKE
+744 ESRIRDTDIARE

>member
-1 MSTGMISSTNLFSL
+1 MSTGMITNTNLFSL

-20 AGRNQS
+20 AGRNQG
-26 DLSSSINKLSSGLRI
+26 DLSKSINRLSSGLRI

-79 TAEGATSE
+79 TAEGAANEVSN
-87 ISSMLQRM
+87 MLQRM

-102 ANGTYSAND
+102 ANGIYSAND

-121 LKAEIDRISESTEF
+121 LKEEIDRISETTQF

-166 GNYDITFDVK
+166 GNYDINFNVK

-191 EGELGA
+191 EGKLGA
-197 YVGSQGSTNI
+197 YVGSQGTTNVG
-207 AQVSNPDNIKDT
+207 QVSNPNNIQDT
-219 SEGSY
+219 EEGSY
-224 KVTVA
+224 YVTIQ

-235 ATGDIMNSSMD
+235 AAGAQMSSSMT
-246 FINSYQKE
+246 FINSYQKNG
-254 SSNMAF
+254 SNMAF
-260 GAVSATALTTNESGY
+260 GSVTAVTTNESGY
-275 FMVEF
+275 FMIEF
-280 TENSTDAENG
+280 TENSTNAAAG
-290 AGYRVKFI
+290 ASYRVKFI
-298 SAETGEEGQW
+298 SAENGEEGQW
-308 VDFETE
+308 LDFTSVN
-314 DGALRGSYNSNG
+314 GKLQGSYNSNG
-326 FNLNFEIP
+326 FNLNFDIP
-334 MVAGADTVNDGDK
+334 MLAGSDTVNDGDK

-355 KGVENNENLLENG
+355 KGVANNDNLMANG

-374 SQNGVQGPVIVYNQ
+374 SHNGVQGPVIVYNQ
-388 PNSLTKADDKDGI
+388 PDSLTKPDDKDGI
-401 VEYNNVTVH
+401 VDYNNVTVH
-410 MVTLD
+410 TVTLD
-415 SENGTFNSGEITL
+415 SKTGTFNAGEITL

-433 TSNTTING
+433 TGAAANG

-453 KGGEAATS
+453 KGGKAATS

-489 GNNTNTTVY
+489 GNNKNTTIY

-505 QDVVE
+505 QDVVD
-510 KITKAVTQD
+510 KITKAITQD
-519 LGMGS
+519 LDMGS

-541 TGFGTVPGTMI
+541 TGFGVVPGTMI

-560 DGELSFIGSQKL
+560 DGELSFIGSQKI
-572 MDALGLDVVQAS
+572 MDALGLEVVQES

-596 LTGVVVGE
+596 LTGVISGE

-694 TQEDAQRAITEI
+694 TQNDAQRAITEI

-712 VVSARSKIGAQV
+712 VVSTRAKIGAYI

-744 ESRIRDTDIAKE
+744 ESRIRDTDIARE

-786 LLQA
+786 LLKA

>member
-1 MSTGMISSTNLFSL
+1 MSTGMITNSNLFSL

-26 DLSSSINKLSSGLRI
+26 DLSQSINRLSSGLRI
-41 NSFMDDPSRM
+41 NTFMDDPSRM

-79 TAEGATSE
+79 TAEGAANEVSN
-87 ISSMLQRM
+87 MLQRM

-102 ANGTYSAND
+102 ANGVYSAND

-121 LKAEIDRISESTEF
+121 LKEEIDRISETTQF

-166 GNYDITFDVK
+166 GNYDINFNVK

-191 EGELGA
+191 EGKLGA
-197 YVGSQGSTNI
+197 YVGSQGTTNI
-207 AQVSNPDNIKDT
+207 GQVSNPYNIQDT
-219 SEGSY
+219 EEGSY
-224 KVTVA
+224 SVTIQ

-235 ATGDIMNSSMD
+235 AAGAQMSSSMT
-246 FINSYQKE
+246 FINSYQKNG
-254 SSNMAF
+254 SNMAF
-260 GAVSATALTTNESGY
+260 GSVTAVTTNESGY
-275 FMVEF
+275 FMIEF
-280 TENSTDAENG
+280 TENSTNAAAG

-298 SAETGEEGQW
+298 SAENGEEGQW
-308 VDFETE
+308 LDFTSVN
-314 DGALRGSYNSNG
+314 GKLQGSYNSNG

-334 MVAGADTVNDGDK
+334 MLAGADTVNDGDK

-355 KGVENNENLLENG
+355 KGVANDDNLIANG

-374 SQNGVQGPVIVYNQ
+374 SHNGVQGPVIVYNQ
-388 PNSLTKADDKDGI
+388 PDSLTKPDDKDGI
-401 VEYNNVTVH
+401 VDYNNVTVH
-410 MVTLD
+410 TVTLD
-415 SENGTFNSGEITL
+415 SKTGTFNAGEITL

-433 TSNTTING
+433 TGAAANG

-453 KGGEAATS
+453 KGGKAATS

-471 VDENGVELFASTQ
+471 VDENGVELFAVTQ

-489 GNNTNTTVY
+489 GNNKNTTIY

-505 QDVVE
+505 QDVVD
-510 KITKAVTQD
+510 KITKAITQD
-519 LGMGS
+519 LDMGS

-532 LISFNQTEG
+532 LISFNQTES
-541 TGFGTVPGTMI
+541 TGFGVVPGTMI

-572 MDALGLDVVQAS
+572 MDALGLEVVQES

-596 LTGVVVGE
+596 LTGVISGE

-675 VSLPALNT
+675 VS
-683 AALGIGNTNIN
+683 
-694 TQEDAQRAITEI
+694 
-706 DNALTK
+706 
-712 VVSARSKIGAQV
+712 
-724 NRLNSTIN
+724 
-732 TLATAEENTTSS
+732 
-744 ESRIRDTDIAKE
+744 
-756 TTAMT
+756 
-761 TAQVAYQAN
+761 
-770 IAILAQANQIP
+770 
-781 AIALS
+781 
-786 LLQA
+786 